1 MSLKKIVSGLLGL
14 MGLFFIGF
22 SVYWN
27 LVLYKDLSNF
37 FIVTALGFV
46 VISISI
52 LVYFIFNL
60 RENIKDIKE
69 KISKEVKDLKNDV
82 EYVEEKALEHIETEV
97 KA

>member
-22 SVYWN
+22 SIYWDLILHNN
-27 LVLYKDLSNF
+27 LSDF
-37 FIVTALGFV
+37 FIVTALGCV